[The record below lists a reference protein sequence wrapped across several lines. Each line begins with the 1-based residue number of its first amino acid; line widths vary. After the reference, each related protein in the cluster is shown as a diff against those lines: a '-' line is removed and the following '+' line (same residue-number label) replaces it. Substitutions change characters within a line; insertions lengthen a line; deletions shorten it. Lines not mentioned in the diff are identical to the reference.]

1 MIKVTIVVLLICVI
15 LAVVITVI
23 ITKIMAFIK
32 EANRLSDLYEIMDPP
47 KYYSCI
53 ELTADQYILFHELY
67 PKNFLLEKTGSR
79 KNLIYIS
86 DKSYEEFERKKKEYA
101 NSCFLIGR
109 KPNYEYIR
117 LRTPAEYDK
126 VDKYFKNK
134 EKQEEKAKQCA
145 VQAEFLKDMR
155 EKTAQEVERASN
167 TIKTAEDVFKI
178 ILNQTE
184 KS

>member
-1 MIKVTIVVLLICVI
+1 MIKVIIVVLGICIV

-23 ITKIMAFIK
+23 ITKIIDFIK
-32 EANRLSDLYEIMDPP
+32 EAIRLDDLYETMDPP

-53 ELTADQYILFHELY
+53 ELTADQYILFHGLY
-67 PKNFLLEKTGSR
+67 PKNFLLKETGSR

-86 DKSYEEFERKKKEYA
+86 DKSYEEFEQKKKECTY
-101 NSCFLIGR
+101 SYFLNR
-109 KPNYEYIR
+109 LEPDYEYIR
-117 LRTPAEYDK
+117 LKTPEEYDK
-126 VDKYFKNK
+126 VNKYFKNK

-145 VQAEFLKDMR
+145 VQANFLKEMR
-155 EKTAQEVERASN
+155 EKTAQEVEKASN

>member
-1 MIKVTIVVLLICVI
+1 MINVIIVVLLICVI
-15 LAVVITVI
+15 PAVVIARI
-23 ITKIMAFIK
+23 IDLIK
-32 EANRLSDLYEIMDPP
+32 EIKRLDDLYETMNPP
-47 KYYSCI
+47 NYFPCI

-67 PKNFLLEKTGSR
+67 PKNFLLEKTTYH
-79 KNLIYIS
+79 KYLIYIS
-86 DKSYEEFERKKKEYA
+86 DKSYEEFEQKEKECL
-101 NSCFLIGR
+101 NSYFLDR
-109 KPNYEYIR
+109 LKPDYEYIR
-117 LRTPAEYDK
+117 LKTPKDCDK

-134 EKQEEKAKQCA
+134 KEQEERAKQCA

-155 EKTAQEVERASN
+155 AKTAREVERASN

>member
-1 MIKVTIVVLLICVI
+1 MIKIILIVLGICI
-15 LAVVITVI
+15 ISAIVITMI
-23 ITKIMAFIK
+23 IDIIK
-32 EANRLSDLYEIMDPP
+32 ETNRLIDLYESMSPP
-47 KYYSCI
+47 NGFSCI

-67 PKNFLLEKTGSR
+67 PKNFLLEKTPCH
-79 KNLIYIS
+79 KYLIYIS
-86 DKSYEEFERKKKEYA
+86 DKSYEEFEKKKKECY
-101 NSCFLIGR
+101 SSYSLVR
-109 KPNYEYIR
+109 LKPNYEYIKLKTSR
-117 LRTPAEYDK
+117 DCDK

-134 EKQEEKAKQCA
+134 KEQEEKAKQCA

-155 EKTAQEVERASN
+155 AKTAQEVEKASK

>member
-1 MIKVTIVVLLICVI
+1 MIKVIIIVLGICI
-15 LAVVITVI
+15 ISTVI
-23 ITKIMAFIK
+23 ITKILDFIK
-32 EANRLSDLYEIMDPP
+32 EADRLSDLYVTMDPF

-67 PKNFLLEKTGSR
+67 PKNFLLKKTISH
-79 KNLIYIS
+79 KYLIYIS
-86 DKSYEEFERKKKEYA
+86 DKSYEDFEQKKKKYISSYSFSGLEE
-101 NSCFLIGR
+101 
-109 KPNYEYIR
+109 PNYEYIR
-117 LRTPAEYDK
+117 LKTPKEYDK

-134 EKQEEKAKQCA
+134 EGQA
-145 VQAEFLKDMR
+145 VQAKFLKEMR
-155 EKTAQEVERASN
+155 AKTAQEVEKASN

>member
-1 MIKVTIVVLLICVI
+1 MIKVIIVVLGICIIPAVI
-15 LAVVITVI
+15 ITVI
-23 ITKIMAFIK
+23 ITKIIDFIK
-32 EANRLSDLYEIMDPP
+32 EVNRLSDLYEAMDPP

-86 DKSYEEFERKKKEYA
+86 DKSYEEYEQEKKECT
-101 NSCFLIGR
+101 NSYFLNRR

-117 LRTPAEYDK
+117 LKIPEEYDK
-126 VDKYFKNK
+126 VDKYFKKK
-134 EKQEEKAKQCA
+134 EKQEKKAKQCA
-145 VQAEFLKDMR
+145 VQAEFLKEMR
-155 EKTAQEVERASN
+155 AKTAQEVEKASN
-167 TIKTAEDVFKI
+167 TIKTAEDVFKT

>member
-1 MIKVTIVVLLICVI
+1 MIKVIIVVLLIYVI
-15 LAVVITVI
+15 SAVVIAKI
-23 ITKIMAFIK
+23 IDFIK
-32 EANRLSDLYEIMDPP
+32 EIKRLDDLYETMDPP
-47 KYYSCI
+47 KYCSCI

-67 PKNFLLEKTGSR
+67 PKNFLLKEIGSR

-86 DKSYEEFERKKKEYA
+86 DKSNEEFEQKEKEYA
-101 NSCFLIGR
+101 NSYFLSWLE
-109 KPNYEYIR
+109 PDYEYIR
-117 LRTPAEYDK
+117 LKTPEEYDK
-126 VDKYFKNK
+126 VYKYFKNK

-155 EKTAQEVERASN
+155 EKTAQEVEKAN
-167 TIKTAEDVFKI
+167 KTIKTAEDVFKI

>member
-1 MIKVTIVVLLICVI
+1 MIKVIIVVLLICVI
-15 LAVVITVI
+15 PAVVIT
-23 ITKIMAFIK
+23 KIMDLIK
-32 EANRLSDLYEIMDPP
+32 EIKRLDDLYETMDPP

-67 PKNFLLEKTGSR
+67 PKNFLLEKTTYH
-79 KNLIYIS
+79 KYLIYIS
-86 DKSYEEFERKKKEYA
+86 DKSYEEFEQKKKECRSPY
-101 NSCFLIGR
+101 SLDKL
-109 KPNYEYIR
+109 KPNYEYIK
-117 LRTPAEYDK
+117 LKTPKDCDK
-126 VDKYFKNK
+126 VDKYFKSKK
-134 EKQEEKAKQCA
+134 EQEEKAKQCA

-155 EKTAQEVERASN
+155 VKTAQEVERASN